1 MSIGRASAL
10 IGAGTIISRVTG
22 LLRTIVLV
30 WAVGATT
37 AGGNAFAVANQ
48 LPNNIYAI
56 ISVGLLS
63 AVVVP
68 QIVKAAAHDDGGSAF
83 VSKLFTLGTV
93 VLLGT
98 AAVATVAAPW
108 LVVFYAPDYG
118 PEQQALA
125 TAFAYWCLPQILFY
139 GLFALV
145 GEALNARRVYGPY
158 TWAPIVNNVVS
169 IAGFLVFIWLFGAG
183 TAATRWSPEMIAVL
197 AGTATLGIVVQ
208 TGILF
213 LFWRKTGMHVRP
225 DFRWRGVGLGQIGR
239 LAGWTFLMVLAG
251 QLAGV
256 VQSRVMSQIP
266 EGDPGF
272 FVAGNAWL
280 IFMLPYSIIVLS
292 IGTPY
297 FTQLSEH
304 AGAGR
309 DDDVRA
315 DVGRS
320 IRTLGLFIVAATAAL
335 AVAAVPMSRIFTNS
349 REEAVGAAG
358 VLLCY
363 LVSLIPLAVLFVI
376 QRTFYAYD
384 DTRTPFFFTLGQCVI
399 VVLTAL
405 AASWAAGAGVI
416 EMAQLAAAVALG
428 QSFASVC
435 QVIAATWLLQRRLGG
450 LRIGS
455 WMLALG
461 RFALAA
467 LPAAGAGWLTFQ
479 LLGGTGGWTVSDKLL
494 GVLGAAVIGVVVLV
508 VYVAFLALLRAPELS
523 AAMTLARRV
532 LPGGR

>member
-1 MSIGRASAL
+1 
-10 IGAGTIISRVTG
+10 
-22 LLRTIVLV
+22 
-30 WAVGATT
+30 
-37 AGGNAFAVANQ
+37 
-48 LPNNIYAI
+48 
-56 ISVGLLS
+56 
-63 AVVVP
+63 
-68 QIVKAAAHDDGGSAF
+68 
-83 VSKLFTLGTV
+83 
-93 VLLGT
+93 
-98 AAVATVAAPW
+98 
-108 LVVFYAPDYG
+108 
-118 PEQQALA
+118 
-125 TAFAYWCLPQILFY
+125 
-139 GLFALV
+139 
-145 GEALNARRVYGPY
+145 
-158 TWAPIVNNVVS
+158 
-169 IAGFLVFIWLFGAG
+169 
-183 TAATRWSPEMIAVL
+183 
-197 AGTATLGIVVQ
+197 
-208 TGILF
+208 
-213 LFWRKTGMHVRP
+213 
-225 DFRWRGVGLGQIGR
+225 
-239 LAGWTFLMVLAG
+239 
-251 QLAGV
+251 
-256 VQSRVMSQIP
+256 MSQIP
-266 EGDPGF
+266 EGEPGF

-399 VVLTAL
+399 VVLSAL

-416 EMAQLAAAVALG
+416 AMGQLAAAVALG
-428 QSFASVC
+428 QSLASVC

-455 WMLALG
+455 WMLSLG

-479 LLGGTGGWTVSDKLL
+479 LLGGTEGWAVSDKIL
-494 GVLGAAVIGVVVLV
+494 GVLGSAVIGAVVLV

-523 AAMTLARRV
+523 AATSLVRRV
-532 LPGGR
+532 LPGRR